1 MYLLRELKE
10 ANFEF
15 NIAIPKVHCK
25 TYEDNVGAIEMAR
38 LPKMR
43 PRTKHLN
50 AKYHH
55 FREAVQDGS
64 IEIIYV
70 NTKEQ
75 IADILTKPLIIILF
89 EFLQKLLMGW

>member
-1 MYLLRELKE
+1 MYLLKELKE
-10 ANFEF
+10 AHF
-15 NIAIPKVHCK
+15 NLNTAIPKIHCK
-25 TYEDNVGAIEMAR
+25 AYEDNVGAIEMAR

-55 FREAVQDGS
+55 FREAVLQGL
-64 IEIIYV
+64 IEVIYV

-75 IADILTKPLIIILF
+75 IADILTKPLIIVLF
-89 EFLQKLLMGW
+89 EYLRKLLMGW